1 MEFVIVTGVSG
12 AGKSGAAH
20 ALEDLGFFCMD
31 NMPPKL
37 LSKFIEL
44 GLQLGGKVN
53 RVAIVVD
60 VRVGEMFA
68 GLLDSLD
75 EMEAQG
81 INHRLLF
88 LDASDEVIL
97 RRFKETRRRH
107 PLMDTAGIDS
117 VEDALAIERA
127 LLMPARERSDYVI
140 DTSMLNP
147 SNLKEKIG
155 QMFLEPAQKGM
166 YIHCVSFG
174 YKYGAPRE
182 ADLMFDVRCL
192 PNPFYQPE
200 LRPLTGLDKQVADYV
215 LEAEDTKGFVRRLD
229 DMIDY
234 MLPLYTN
241 EGKSRLVIA
250 IGCTGGKHRSV
261 ALVEQLG
268 VWLKNKGYTVT
279 VEHRDFKK

>member
-12 AGKSGAAH
+12 AGKTGAAH

-44 GLQLGGKVN
+44 GIQVGDKVT

-68 GLLDSLD
+68 GLLESLD
-75 EMEAQG
+75 EMTAQG
-81 INHRLLF
+81 LNFKLLF
-88 LDASDEVIL
+88 LDASDEVIMH
-97 RRFKETRRRH
+97 RFKETRRRH

-117 VEDALAIERA
+117 VEEALAIERA
-127 LLMPARERSDYVI
+127 LLMPARERADYVI
-140 DTSMLNP
+140 DTTLLTP
-147 SNLKEKIG
+147 SNLREKIA

-166 YIHCVSFG
+166 VLHCVSFG

-192 PNPFYQPE
+192 PNPYYRPE
-200 LRPLTGLDKQVADYV
+200 LRSLTGLDKAVADYV
-215 LEAEDTKGFVRRLD
+215 LDADETKGFVLRLN

-234 MLPLYTN
+234 MLPLYIN

-261 ALVEQLG
+261 ALCEQLVVRLRG
-268 VWLKNKGYTVT
+268 MGYVAT
-279 VEHRDFKK
+279 VEHRDFEK